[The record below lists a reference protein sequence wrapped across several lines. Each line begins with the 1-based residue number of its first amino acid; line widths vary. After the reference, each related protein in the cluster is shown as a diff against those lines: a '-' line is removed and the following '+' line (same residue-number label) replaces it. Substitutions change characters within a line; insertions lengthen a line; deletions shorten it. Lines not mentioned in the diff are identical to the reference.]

1 MTLQTAIIKSLQSS
15 SIDFHNHIKECC
27 KDIDT
32 VNEITNHK
40 EKKRILIVD
49 DEPDVT
55 SLFRMSLEDAG
66 FKVDTFNDPANTL
79 KNFKPNFYDLIILD
93 IVMPDMDGIKL
104 YYELKNVELDLN
116 VCFLTASE
124 KGRDDLS
131 EVEDCKNLILYKP
144 ISILD
149 LLNEVNKRIYR

>member
-1 MTLQTAIIKSLQSS
+1 
-15 SIDFHNHIKECC
+15 
-27 KDIDT
+27 
-32 VNEITNHK
+32 
-40 EKKRILIVD
+40 
-49 DEPDVT
+49 
-55 SLFRMSLEDAG
+55 MSLEDAG

-104 YYELKNVELDLN
+104 YYKLKNVELDLN